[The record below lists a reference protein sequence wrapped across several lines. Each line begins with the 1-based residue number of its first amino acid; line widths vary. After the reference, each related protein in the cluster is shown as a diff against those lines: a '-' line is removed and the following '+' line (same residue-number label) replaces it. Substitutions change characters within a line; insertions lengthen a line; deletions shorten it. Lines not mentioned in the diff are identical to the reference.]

1 MTEVEGGGRQRG
13 FITGGQADTSRDRSA
28 PDQLVAYYPK
38 RTVAATRHRVP
49 QMCEFPDGFPQE
61 PRVSPHSFLTVRRLC
76 FTFSHFR
83 ICRYC
88 RFSQNNLHLSS
99 PNSVYENPIGP
110 RTMDMSPSPSTS
122 CRRCRLM
129 SQACPFSVE

>member
-49 QMCEFPDGFPQE
+49 QMCEFPDGFPQGTQSQ
-61 PRVSPHSFLTVRRLC
+61 PTLLSDCQAPVLYLLPLSYLQILQILSKQFTSFFPKLC
-76 FTFSHFR
+76 
-83 ICRYC
+83 
-88 RFSQNNLHLSS
+88 
-99 PNSVYENPIGP
+99 V
-110 RTMDMSPSPSTS
+110 
-122 CRRCRLM
+122 
-129 SQACPFSVE
+129 

>member
-1 MTEVEGGGRQRG
+1 MGE
-13 FITGGQADTSRDRSA
+13 DDREDSS
-28 PDQLVAYYPK
+28 LVARLTPAETAQ
-38 RTVAATRHRVP
+38 RLTSWLLITRRGRWPPDATESHRCVSFQTVSHR
-49 QMCEFPDGFPQE
+49 ES
-61 PRVSPHSFLTVRRLC
+61 RVSPHSFLTVRRLC

-99 PNSVYENPIGP
+99 PNSVYENPVGP

-122 CRRCRLM
+122 CPAV
-129 SQACPFSVE
+129 QADVLGLPFLCGVTT